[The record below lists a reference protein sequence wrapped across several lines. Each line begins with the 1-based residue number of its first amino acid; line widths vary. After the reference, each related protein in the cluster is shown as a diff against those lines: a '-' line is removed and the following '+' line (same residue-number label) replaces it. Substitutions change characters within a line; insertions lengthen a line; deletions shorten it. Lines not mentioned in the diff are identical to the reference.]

1 MKASAILLWAG
12 LASAQLFQGGG
23 LGLGAGSGLNI
34 LNSAA
39 AARGVNLGGLNVP
52 GLDLNGLDVGNR
64 NSMARGIQALLANL
78 CLDNAIDSNSIMG
91 LGGNNQVDLF
101 LELARLEQLR
111 QGGFVSLGGVRNLF
125 NSGRAGNGFSVGRS
139 SSQC

>member
-23 LGLGAGSGLNI
+23 LNRLS
-34 LNSAA
+34 SAA

-52 GLDLNGLDVGNR
+52 GLDINGLDVGNR

-78 CLDNAIDSNSIMG
+78 CLNNALDNNSIMG

-139 SSQC
+139 SSRCLTLITVS

>member
-23 LGLGAGSGLNI
+23 LNRLS
-34 LNSAA
+34 SAA

-52 GLDLNGLDVGNR
+52 GLDINGLDVGNR

-78 CLDNAIDSNSIMG
+78 CLNNALDNNSIMG
-91 LGGNNQVDLF
+91 LSGNNQVDLF

-139 SSQC
+139 SSLC